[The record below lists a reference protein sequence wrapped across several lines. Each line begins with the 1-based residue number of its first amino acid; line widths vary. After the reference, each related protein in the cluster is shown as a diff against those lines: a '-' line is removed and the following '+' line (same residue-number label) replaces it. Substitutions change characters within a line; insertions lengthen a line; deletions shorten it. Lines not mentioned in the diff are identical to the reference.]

1 MKKRHFDMETDGFYG
16 AYWKCKT
23 GLGCAMIA
31 MIGDDSE
38 DYLARTSVK
47 WLHKL
52 GVNVMTM
59 SPGKKDYGHHNYPLE
74 RIEKAIN
81 WLKAHGNQKI
91 GIVGASTT
99 GTLALTAASYFEDIT
114 LTIGLTPSDFIWQG
128 FMQGKKDGCK
138 EWPIPGASTLS
149 WRGEPLAYMPFVYE
163 HPVYWQKIEEE
174 TKGSGDI
181 ERSTCL
187 FIDSEK
193 AREHTEEEMIK
204 VENIRGKLFLI
215 GADDDSFWEAGK
227 YIRRMDQ
234 RLKERPHT
242 CEYVP
247 LVYEHGTHFVLPE
260 SMLRMALPV
269 GLKFVMKFIFKA
281 AKDYPNEC
289 EATRKDIDRRL
300 SAALKEWIQE

>member
-1 MKKRHFDMETDGFYG
+1 METDGFYG

-23 GLGCAMIA
+23 GSGCAMIA

-81 WLKAHGNQKI
+81 WLKVHGNQKI

-99 GTLALTAASYFEDIT
+99 GTLALTAASYFENIT

-138 EWPIPGASTLS
+138 EWPIKGESLFS
-149 WRGEPLAYMPFVYE
+149 YKGEPLPY
-163 HPVYWQKIEEE
+163 
-174 TKGSGDI
+174 
-181 ERSTCL
+181 CL
-187 FIDSEK
+187 FAI
-193 AREHTEEEMIK
+193 
-204 VENIRGKLFLI
+204 NIRITG
-215 GADDDSFWEAGK
+215 
-227 YIRRMDQ
+227 M
-234 RLKERPHT
+234 
-242 CEYVP
+242 
-247 LVYEHGTHFVLPE
+247 
-260 SMLRMALPV
+260 
-269 GLKFVMKFIFKA
+269 
-281 AKDYPNEC
+281 
-289 EATRKDIDRRL
+289 
-300 SAALKEWIQE
+300 